1 MSETTQAQS
10 GAPEEAE
17 PVVLSQRDYV
27 PTPYRETHWE
37 IVGESVAE
45 RDFVALEVSVLQ
57 GDAAEPDP
65 MFEVFGKGF
74 SRDTESIY
82 HGPFGRPKHVPGGID
97 EVSEE
102 EQLAQLEAILEERYQ
117 EGLKEGH
124 ALGVAEGMAKVAEK
138 YDELSSHA
146 QEVLSSVVNEVSE
159 VVARMETQA
168 LDLAL
173 DIAKRIL
180 LTTVDVRPDY
190 ILEVIRAALKSLG
203 AAKPLRI
210 RVSVDDF
217 EFLNVVGL
225 PPELSTEELGVS
237 YVADESVKS
246 GCVVETNFGEVDM
259 VIDRMWEQI
268 RDSLYE
274 VKG

>member
-1 MSETTQAQS
+1 MSQSSAQ
-10 GAPEEAE
+10 APEELESE
-17 PVVLSQRDYV
+17 PTVLSQRDYK

-57 GDAAEPDP
+57 GNAAEPDP
-65 MFEVFGKGF
+65 MFEIFGQGYSK
-74 SRDTESIY
+74 DTESVY

-97 EVSEE
+97 EISEA
-102 EQLAQLEAILEERYQ
+102 EQMAQLEALLEERYQ

-124 ALGVAEGMAKVAEK
+124 ALGVADGQAKVAEK
-138 YDELSSHA
+138 YEELSNHVT
-146 QEVLSSVVNEVSE
+146 EVLTSVVNEVSE

-168 LDLAL
+168 LELAL

-180 LTTVDVRPDY
+180 TTTVDVRPDY
-190 ILEVIRAALKSLG
+190 ILDVIRAALKSLG

-210 RVSVDDF
+210 RVSLDDF

-225 PPELSTEELGVS
+225 PPELSSEELGVS

-259 VIDRMWEQI
+259 VVEKMWEQI